1 MRLAYEMEMRYAAQF
16 PFINYGIDLEQ
27 MSREEA
33 GMKISKLTSK
43 HADTSLNKDV
53 VDPTRKKRMEEMG
66 QWYTEKMEE
75 LPVRNHDKIPINFVG
90 RSHHGYMLYE
100 IVQRKGESAVKL
112 NEKT

>member
-43 HADTSLNKDV
+43 HADTSLNNDV

-75 LPVRNHDKIPINFVG
+75 LPVRNLLSIG
-90 RSHHGYMLYE
+90 RYLH
-100 IVQRKGESAVKL
+100 
-112 NEKT
+112 